1 MHPIIIDYVI
11 KERQMEV
18 RREVRRQRLLAPYRA
33 RRPSLRNWILVAIG
47 DLLIR
52 LGERLKCRYDHK
64 QRVATG

>member
-1 MHPIIIDYVI
+1 MNPIVIDYII

-18 RREVRRQRLLAPYRA
+18 RREARRLRLLAPYRA
-33 RRPSLRNWILVAIG
+33 RRTSLRKQILVAIG

>member
-47 DLLIR
+47 
-52 LGERLKCRYDHK
+52 ERLKCRYDHK